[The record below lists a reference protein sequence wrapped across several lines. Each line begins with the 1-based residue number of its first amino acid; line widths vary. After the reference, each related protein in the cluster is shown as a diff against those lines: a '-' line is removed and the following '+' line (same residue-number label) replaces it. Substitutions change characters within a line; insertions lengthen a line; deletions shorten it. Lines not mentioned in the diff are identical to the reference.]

1 MNDIVKT
8 TDCILIDNDLPLSRQ
23 QRRALTRGQRK
34 AEQKIGPSSGVV
46 LALGAA
52 FAGGHAQA
60 ATFTVTNLADAGLGS
75 LRQAILDAN
84 GAAGADTITFQ
95 AGLTGT
101 ITLTTGQLAITDSVD
116 IQGPGAAMITV
127 SGNNASRV
135 FYLYNGSATLDVTIS
150 GLTITGGNAN
160 IGAGIVDFDENLTLD
175 NVTITGN
182 TASGDGGGL
191 WADGFSMNLTIRNST
206 ISGNTSGD
214 DGGGIYVEDTGGP
227 LLIQNTVISGNQA
240 TGNGGGVYFY
250 DPDDPVTIEN
260 STISGNSAG
269 GRGGGIYLYSPDSG
283 AFTIRGTTIS
293 GNNAATGGG
302 VYLYSPDHGGTIEN
316 STISGNQ
323 ATAGSGGG
331 IVLYNLYNFEIRHT
345 TIAGNSATGTGG
357 GLFIED
363 GQLPLLNSLVGD
375 NTAGANNDLGNGSGG
390 SFDLTFT
397 LVESPGT
404 ATINDNGGNIFGQD
418 PQLGALANNGGP
430 TQTHLPAGASPA
442 VNAGDPAFAPPPST
456 DQRGLPRVVNGR
468 IDMGAVEINP
478 GTIQFSAPTYS
489 VNENGVT
496 ATITA
501 TRTGGSDGGVS
512 VDYATSDGTATQPAD
527 YASAVGTLNWAN
539 QDTANKTFS
548 VTIVND
554 PSAEPNETVNLTL
567 SNPQGGAALGTP
579 GSAVLTIVDD
589 DPTITQGTNAA
600 LTTPA
605 NTPGT
610 VNLNATDP
618 NPGDTLTWSILTP
631 AGNGTATV
639 SVTPTGAAQVIT
651 YTPNPNFVG
660 PDSFVVQVSDG
671 NGGVDTIT
679 VTVTVTAAAAGGPGE
694 RGIPTLGDYAKM
706 LLGGLLAAAMAWVL
720 PRRRRVNLLLLLPAL
735 ALAITGGGVDS
746 ASAAQGEE
754 HKHQNEKTGA
764 LARIEQTGERVVI
777 VLADGTTVEIATDD
791 VKVKDNDKS
800 KAKSD
805 RNQGLRVLQAA
816 QAAGEPVT
824 VKIEY
829 DTAGTARKVKLI
841 VGGQTP

>member
-8 TDCILIDNDLPLSRQ
+8 TDCIIIDNNFPLSRR
-23 QRRALTRGQRK
+23 QRRALTLGQRK

-60 ATFTVTNLADAGLGS
+60 ATFTVTNLADAGGGS

-84 GAAGADTITFQ
+84 SAAGADTITFQ

-116 IQGPGAAMITV
+116 IQGPGAATITV
-127 SGNNASRV
+127 SGGNASRV

-191 WADGFSMNLTIRNST
+191 WADGFNMNLTIRNST

-240 TGNGGGVYFY
+240 AGSGGGIYFY
-250 DPDDPVTIEN
+250 DPDDDVTIEN
-260 STISGNSAG
+260 CTISGNTAG
-269 GRGGGIYLYSPDSG
+269 SRGGGIYLYSPDNG

-293 GNNAATGGG
+293 GNSAATGGG
-302 VYLYSPDHGGTIEN
+302 VYLYSPDHGGAIEN
-316 STISGNQ
+316 STISGNR
-323 ATAGSGGG
+323 ATAGNGGG

-345 TIAGNSATGTGG
+345 TIAGNSAAGTGG
-357 GLFIED
+357 GLFIEN

-375 NTAGANNDLGNGSGG
+375 NTAGANNDLGNGIEG

-404 ATINDNGGNIFGQD
+404 ATINDNGGNIFNQD

-456 DQRGLPRVVNGR
+456 DQRGLPRVANGR
-468 IDMGAVEINP
+468 IDMGAVEIAGAVTGP
-478 GTIQFSAPTYS
+478 G
-489 VNENGVT
+489 
-496 ATITA
+496 
-501 TRTGGSDGGVS
+501 
-512 VDYATSDGTATQPAD
+512 
-527 YASAVGTLNWAN
+527 
-539 QDTANKTFS
+539 
-548 VTIVND
+548 
-554 PSAEPNETVNLTL
+554 
-567 SNPQGGAALGTP
+567 GTP
-579 GSAVLTIVDD
+579 
-589 DPTITQGTNAA
+589 
-600 LTTPA
+600 
-605 NTPGT
+605 
-610 VNLNATDP
+610 
-618 NPGDTLTWSILTP
+618 
-631 AGNGTATV
+631 
-639 SVTPTGAAQVIT
+639 
-651 YTPNPNFVG
+651 
-660 PDSFVVQVSDG
+660 
-671 NGGVDTIT
+671 
-679 VTVTVTAAAAGGPGE
+679 
-694 RGIPTLGDYAKM
+694 IPTLGDYAKM
-706 LLGGLLAAAMAWVL
+706 LMGGLLAAAMAWVL

-735 ALAITGGGVDS
+735 ALVVTGGGIDS
-746 ASAAQGEE
+746 ASAAQGEG
-754 HKHQNEKTGA
+754 HKHQNEKTGT
-764 LARIEQTGERVVI
+764 LARIEQTGERVAI

>member
-8 TDCILIDNDLPLSRQ
+8 TDCILTDNSFPLSRQ

-60 ATFTVTNLADAGLGS
+60 ATFNVTNLADAGGGS

-116 IQGPGAAMITV
+116 IQGPGAATITV

-135 FYLYNGSATLDVTIS
+135 FYLYNGSALLNVTIS
-150 GLTITGGNAN
+150 GLTVTGGNAS
-160 IGAGIVDFDENLTLD
+160 IGAGMVNFDENLTLD
-175 NVTITGN
+175 GVTITGN

-191 WADGFSMNLTIRNST
+191 WADGFNMNLTIRNST
-206 ISGNTSGD
+206 ISGNTAGS

-240 TGNGGGVYFY
+240 ADDGGGIYFY
-250 DPDDPVTIEN
+250 DPDNSITIEN

-269 GRGGGIYLYSPDSG
+269 GLGGGIYLYDTDG
-283 AFTIRGTTIS
+283 GTHTIRGTTIS
-293 GNNAATGGG
+293 GNRAAQGGG
-302 VYLYSPDHGGTIEN
+302 VFLYDPDNPFSIEN

-323 ATAGSGGG
+323 ATAGDGGG
-331 IVLYNLYNFEIRHT
+331 VYLYNSYDGITIRHT

-357 GLFIED
+357 GLFIENSSI
-363 GQLPLLNSLVGD
+363 PLLNSLVGD
-375 NTAGANNDLGNGSGG
+375 NTAGANNDLGNGIDG

-418 PQLGALANNGGP
+418 PQLGALVNNGGP

-442 VNAGDPAFAPPPST
+442 VNAGDPAFVPPPST

-468 IDMGAVEINP
+468 IDMGAVEVNA

-489 VNENGVT
+489 INENGVT

-501 TRTGGSDGGVS
+501 TRTGGSDGVVS

-527 YASAVGTLNWAN
+527 YASAAGTLNWAN
-539 QDTANKTFS
+539 QDTANKAFS

-554 PSAEPNETVNLTL
+554 PGAEPNETVNLAL
-567 SNPQGGAALGTP
+567 SNPQGGAALGSP
-579 GSAVLTIVDD
+579 SSAVLTIVDD
-589 DPTITQGTNAA
+589 DPTITQGTSVP

-631 AGNGTATV
+631 ASNGTATV

-660 PDSFVVQVSDG
+660 TDSFVVQVSDG

-679 VTVTVTAAAAGGPGE
+679 VNVTVTAVAVGGSGE
-694 RGIPTLGDYAKM
+694 RAIPTLGDYAKM

-720 PRRRRVNLLLLLPAL
+720 PRRRRVNLLLLPAL
-735 ALAITGGGVDS
+735 VLAITGGGVDS

-754 HKHQNEKTGA
+754 HKHQNEKTGTLERMNQA
-764 LARIEQTGERVVI
+764 GERVVI
-777 VLADGTTVEIATDD
+777 VLADGTTVEIAAED
-791 VKVKDNDKS
+791 VKIKDKS
-800 KAKSD
+800 KARGHRSMELKD
-805 RNQGLRVLQAA
+805 IQTEQTT
-816 QAAGEPVT
+816 GEPVT

-829 DTAGTARKVKLI
+829 DTAGTARKAKLI